1 MERGENAPRT
11 GEGRPDVQA
20 RTGLV
25 IGGVTAVAAS
35 IAVVTA
41 VALTNTLALTD
52 SRGTSLAS
60 ERVVVPS
67 ATVPSASP
75 RATPTVTS
83 EALPPADVEVV
94 EAPAPLVVDNS
105 SGSQEAR
112 TPPTPAAPPAAQP
125 APDTAAPA
133 TPAEIEPAIAAAK
146 AAGSWDGLRT
156 WALAHGWTAARI
168 DALVARLDREMAAQ
182 APGADGTTEVGE
194 APASTESDAQR
205 RLAASGTDDQKST
218 ADTEPA
224 HNDRRPAHAGS
235 NVGNGNGAGHDAKK
249 DQSRNSPDKRD

>member
-1 MERGENAPRT
+1 ME
-11 GEGRPDVQA
+11 A

-25 IGGVTAVAAS
+25 IGGVTAVVAS

-41 VALTNTLALTD
+41 VALTSTMALAD

-67 ATVPSASP
+67 APAPSASP
-75 RATPTVTS
+75 RATPTATS
-83 EALPPADVEVV
+83 ETQAAVDAEVV
-94 EAPAPLVVDNS
+94 EAPAPLVVDTS

-112 TPPTPAAPPAAQP
+112 IPATPAVPPAAQP
-125 APDTAAPA
+125 APDVAAP
-133 TPAEIEPAIAAAK
+133 TIPADLEPAIAAAK
-146 AAGSWDGLRT
+146 AAGSWEGLRT
-156 WALAHGWTAARI
+156 WALAHGWNAARI
-168 DALVARLDREMAAQ
+168 DALLSRLDREMAAH
-182 APGADGTTEVGE
+182 APSADGTAEHND
-194 APASTESDAQR
+194 SDTHR
-205 RLAASGTDDQKST
+205 RLGASGSDEQKST
-218 ADTEPA
+218 AGTEPA